1 MQTLF
6 AKQSTY
12 TLICNKA
19 KGRLEVYL
27 NLRIRKPAVIFETI
41 CLKGMTIAWMFELC
55 FKVVPNMSRKEVGLP
70 TEYILFVKMITVTVF
85 YRITRKTILSK
96 GRFLHRSRD
105 HEKCEVNG
113 VEVEAGEPLLLTI
126 ERNMEHLTMEG
137 FNVWVSQSY
146 L

>member
-1 MQTLF
+1 
-6 AKQSTY
+6 
-12 TLICNKA
+12 
-19 KGRLEVYL
+19 
-27 NLRIRKPAVIFETI
+27 
-41 CLKGMTIAWMFELC
+41 
-55 FKVVPNMSRKEVGLP
+55 MSRKEVGLP
-70 TEYILFVKMITVTVF
+70 TEYILFVEMITVTVF

-96 GRFLHRSRD
+96 GRFLHRTRSRD

-113 VEVEAGEPLLLTI
+113 VEVEAGEPIFLTI

>member
-1 MQTLF
+1 
-6 AKQSTY
+6 
-12 TLICNKA
+12 
-19 KGRLEVYL
+19 
-27 NLRIRKPAVIFETI
+27 
-41 CLKGMTIAWMFELC
+41 MFELC

-70 TEYILFVKMITVTVF
+70 TEYILFVEMITVTVF

-113 VEVEAGEPLLLTI
+113 VEVEAAEPLLLTI